1 MSKQL
6 LAWLALMTLVMGAIG
21 IALGWRA
28 SQEGRFGSSSE
39 RDYREIPSSAG
50 EKWLKAF
57 TLTERSGRRVGTED
71 LKGKVHVTNFF
82 FSSCPGP
89 CRTQNKKFEEIQLL
103 YGEQGVQF
111 LSISCDPEVDTPARL
126 RDYARKFEIEQD
138 GWWFLTGDLLYI
150 RRIAAEIY
158 QVPLDK
164 QTHTERFLVTD
175 KWGKLRGTFHWS
187 KPAEITDMKL
197 LLDKLLAETS
207 PPEEPKDVPAGNESA
222 KPQAEVEEE
231 ASAPTAVPK

>member
-1 MSKQL
+1 MSKAL
-6 LAWLALMTLVMGAIG
+6 LAWLALILLVMGTIG

-28 SQEGRFGSSSE
+28 AQSGKSGSNSE
-39 RDYREIPSSAG
+39 PDYAQVPSSANAS
-50 EKWLKAF
+50 WLSTF
-57 TLTERSGRRVGTED
+57 MLTERDGRKLGTNE

-89 CRTQNKKFEEIQLL
+89 CLTQNKKFEEIQLQ
-103 YGEQGVQF
+103 YGERGVQF

-126 RDYARKFEIEQD
+126 RDYARKFQIKGD
-138 GWWFLTGDLLYI
+138 DWWFLTGDLMYI

-175 KWGKLRGTFHWS
+175 KWGNLRGQFHWG
-187 KPAEITDMKL
+187 KPEEMTDMKL

-207 PPEEPKDVPAGNESA
+207 PPEQKKDMPVKNEGA
-222 KPQAEVEEE
+222 NPQGQNEDD
-231 ASAPTAVPK
+231 SQS